1 MTEGQYLFVV
11 VICATVLVVGLQL
24 LRRRLLRNELPDEL
38 YNDTADIPSRPQFK
52 M

>member
-11 VICATVLVVGLQL
+11 VISATVLVVGLQFL
-24 LRRRLLRNELPDEL
+24 KRRLLRNELPDEL
-38 YNDTADIPSRPQFK
+38 YKDTADIPSRPQFK